1 MSKLNKLAQLNKI
14 ANDCIQDG
22 DLELASKFHN
32 EFMKIA
38 QVPKVPQDQV
48 PGGDAG
54 KILRSRV
61 AKGMGLDAGALDSDI
76 FSNVIRICDYI
87 RPERLRNPRQPSSSN
102 NVMLRSMGGATAEN
116 SYADEYWQRC
126 TDSFNMVNSETMM
139 TNFKNKCDFIRK
151 AARSGNMNAVLSQFA
166 SA

>member
-1 MSKLNKLAQLNKI
+1 MSRLQKLAQINKLANECLK
-14 ANDCIQDG
+14 DG
-22 DLELASKFHN
+22 DFVLASRFHN

-38 QVPKVPQDQV
+38 QVPGV

-54 KILRSRV
+54 RILRSRV

-87 RPERLRNPRQPSSSN
+87 RPERLRNPSQPASPN

-126 TDSFNMVNSETMM
+126 TDSFNNIMSETMM
-139 TNFKNKCDFIRK
+139 ANFKNKSDFIRK
-151 AARSGNMNAVLSQFA
+151 AARSGNMNAVLSLFA

>member
-1 MSKLNKLAQLNKI
+1 
-14 ANDCIQDG
+14 
-22 DLELASKFHN
+22 
-32 EFMKIA
+32 MKIA
-38 QVPKVPQDQV
+38 RTPQVPQVPQ
-48 PGGDAG
+48 GDAG
-54 KILRSRV
+54 RILRSRV
-61 AKGMGLDAGALDSDI
+61 AKGMGLDGGALDSDI

-87 RPERLRNPRQPSSSN
+87 RPERLRDPSQPASPN

-126 TDSFNMVNSETMM
+126 TDSFSMVNSETMM
-139 TNFKNKCDFIRK
+139 ANFKNKCDFIRK

>member
-1 MSKLNKLAQLNKI
+1 MSRLQKLAQINKLANECLK
-14 ANDCIQDG
+14 DG
-22 DLELASKFHN
+22 DFVLASRFHN

-38 QVPKVPQDQV
+38 QVQQDPQDQV

-61 AKGMGLDAGALDSDI
+61 AKGMGLDAGALDPDI

-87 RPERLRNPRQPSSSN
+87 RPERLRNPSKPASPN

-126 TDSFNMVNSETMM
+126 TDSFSMVNSETMM

>member
-1 MSKLNKLAQLNKI
+1 MSKFQKLAQINKI
-14 ANDCIQDG
+14 ANECVKDG
-22 DLELASKFHN
+22 DFVLASKFHS
-32 EFMKIA
+32 EFIKIA
-38 QVPKVPQDQV
+38 QQMPQ
-48 PGGDAG
+48 GDAG
-54 KILRSRV
+54 RILKSQF
-61 AKGMGLDAGALDSDI
+61 AKGMGYSPSTSDDELLA
-76 FSNVIRICDYI
+76 SAIRICDYI
-87 RPERLRNPRQPSSSN
+87 KPERLRDPSKPASPN

-126 TDSFNMVNSETMM
+126 TDSFSMVNSETMM

>member
-1 MSKLNKLAQLNKI
+1 MSRLQKLAQINKLANECLK
-14 ANDCIQDG
+14 DG
-22 DLELASKFHN
+22 DFVLASRFHN

-38 QVPKVPQDQV
+38 QVPEVPQ
-48 PGGDAG
+48 GDAG
-54 KILRSRV
+54 RILRSRV

-87 RPERLRNPRQPSSSN
+87 RPERLRNPSQPASPN

-126 TDSFNMVNSETMM
+126 TDSFSMVNSETMM
-139 TNFKNKCDFIRK
+139 ANFKNKCDFIRK
-151 AARSGNMNAVLSQFA
+151 AARSGNMDAVLSQFA

>member
-1 MSKLNKLAQLNKI
+1 MSRLQKLAQINKLANECLK
-14 ANDCIQDG
+14 DG
-22 DLELASKFHN
+22 DFVLASRFHN

-38 QVPKVPQDQV
+38 QTPQVPQ
-48 PGGDAG
+48 GDAG
-54 KILRSRV
+54 RILRSRV

-87 RPERLRNPRQPSSSN
+87 RPERLRNPSQPASPN

-139 TNFKNKCDFIRK
+139 TNFNNKCDFIRK
-151 AARSGNMNAVLSQFA
+151 AARSGNMNAVLSLFA

>member
-1 MSKLNKLAQLNKI
+1 MSRLQKLAQINKLANECLK
-14 ANDCIQDG
+14 DG
-22 DLELASKFHN
+22 DFVLASRFHN

-38 QVPKVPQDQV
+38 QVPEVPQ
-48 PGGDAG
+48 GDAG
-54 KILRSRV
+54 RILRSRV

-87 RPERLRNPRQPSSSN
+87 RPERLRNPSQPASPN

-126 TDSFNMVNSETMM
+126 TDSFSMVNSETMM
-139 TNFKNKCDFIRK
+139 ANFKNKCDFIRK